1 MNIKSFPFKLCLS
14 ILIAIFAFYINYYYA
29 NKGLNPIDT
38 FSFFDTGYYTAK
50 GYHPVKD
57 FWVISGILIDYI
69 QGLFFYIFGFNWN
82 AYVFHA
88 SFFNIIISLFFFY
101 FLNQFSEKIIYNF
114 FLSICV
120 AILCYPVVGTPFP
133 YQHSFILSLISLLIF
148 YLAINK
154 ENKIYWF
161 ILPFLM
167 LLSFLSMQ
175 LPSGII
181 NLLIIIFLLF
191 YFINFDKFFLKY
203 FFLGSFLSLIIFFSY
218 FLITKVSIDDF
229 FTQIILFPLT
239 VGQGRIISEEN
250 AFESAKLINKL
261 TIRGIL
267 GHFKFINI
275 FLFANIALMI
285 FHVKKNLKKFK
296 LDRIIF
302 VNIFVLFC
310 GIGFIFHQLI
320 TANQTFIFSLAPI
333 LCGLLMIQI
342 DRFESLKNRNLIQ
355 LFLFILILFVTA
367 KYHLVYN
374 EKRKFMDL
382 QNVDLSTALSAKML
396 NGKFNNLLWIT
407 PHYYSRS
414 PKNELDLL
422 NQSIK
427 IIKKDPNEKMLI
439 THYQFFS
446 LLIDDDLHIPNR
458 WYFPNNTFPSS
469 KENKYYDNY
478 IEKFNEKLN
487 EKKINIIYI
496 VETFPGEF
504 EFLNFKDLLKKR
516 CFEKKEYNEILYSI
530 KIKNCI

>member
-38 FSFFDTGYYTAK
+38 FSFFDSGYYTAK

-69 QGLFFYIFGFNWN
+69 QVLFFNIFGFNWN

-88 SFFNIIISLFFFY
+88 SFFNIVISLFFFY

-120 AILCYPVVGTPFP
+120 AVLCYPVVGTPFP
-133 YQHSFILSLISLLIF
+133 YQHSFILSIISLLIF

-154 ENKIYWF
+154 EKKIYWF
-161 ILPFLM
+161 ILPSLM
-167 LLSFLSMQ
+167 FFSFLSMQ

-181 NLLIIIFLLF
+181 NVLIIIFLLF
-191 YFINFDKFFLKY
+191 YFINFDKSFLKY

-218 FLITKVSIDDF
+218 FLITKVSIVDF

-239 VGQGRIISEEN
+239 IGQGRIIGEEN

-275 FLFANIALMI
+275 FLFANIILMI

-296 LDRIIF
+296 LDKIIF
-302 VNIFVLFC
+302 VNIFILFC

-333 LCGLLMIQI
+333 LCGILMIQI
-342 DRFESLKNRNLIQ
+342 NGFKLLKTRNSIQ
-355 LFLFILILFVTA
+355 LFLFALILFVTA

-382 QNVDLSTALSAKML
+382 QNVNLSTALSAKTL
-396 NGKFNNLLWIT
+396 DDKFNNLSWIT
-407 PHYYSRS
+407 PHYYSKS
-414 PKNELDLL
+414 PRNELDLL
-422 NQSIK
+422 SEAIK

-446 LLIDDDLHIPNR
+446 LLIDDNLNVPNR

-469 KENKYYDNY
+469 RENKYYDNY
-478 IEKFNEKLN
+478 IKKFNEKLN
-487 EKKINIIYI
+487 GKKINTIYI
-496 VETFPGEF
+496 VETSPGEF
-504 EFLNFKDLLKKR
+504 KFLNFKDLLKKR

>member
-1 MNIKSFPFKLCLS
+1 MNIRSIPFKLFLS
-14 ILIAIFAFYINYYYA
+14 VLITIFAFYINYYYA

-69 QGLFFYIFGFNWN
+69 QGLFFHIFGFNWN

-120 AILCYPVVGTPFP
+120 AVLCYPIVGTPFP

-161 ILPFLM
+161 MLPFLM
-167 LLSFLSMQ
+167 LFSFLSMQ

-181 NLLIIIFLLF
+181 NVLIIIFLLF
-191 YFINFDKFFLKY
+191 YYLNFDKSFLKY

-218 FLITKVSIDDF
+218 FLITNVSIDDF

-239 VGQGRIISEEN
+239 IGQGRIIGEEN

-261 TIRGIL
+261 TIRGVL

-275 FLFANIALMI
+275 LLLANIILMI
-285 FHVKKNLKKFK
+285 YHVKKNLKKFK
-296 LDRIIF
+296 FDKIIF
-302 VNIFVLFC
+302 VNILILFC
-310 GIGFIFHQLI
+310 SIGFIFHQLI

-342 DRFESLKNRNLIQ
+342 NRFKLLKTRNLIQ
-355 LFLFILILFVTA
+355 LLLFILILFVTA

-374 EKRKFMDL
+374 EKRKFVDL
-382 QNVDLSTALSAKML
+382 QHVDLSTASSAKML
-396 NGKFNNLLWIT
+396 NSKFNNLSWIT
-407 PHYYSRS
+407 PHYFSRS
-414 PKNELDLL
+414 PEKELDLL

-446 LLIDDDLHIPNR
+446 LFIDDNLNIPNR

-469 KENKYYDNY
+469 RENEYYDNY
-478 IEKFNEKLN
+478 IKKFNEKLN
-487 EKKINIIYI
+487 RNKINTIYI
-496 VETFPGEF
+496 VETSPEEF
-504 EFLNFKDLLKKR
+504 QFLNFKDLLKKR
-516 CFEKKEYNEILYSI
+516 CFEKIEYNEILYSI